1 MKRLVMAVLL
11 GALAWPALGR
21 EYQSAYGF
29 TVEASDDW
37 LVLTP
42 KELKDNPQL
51 FDVEK
56 LKGSSIDPALLEQVV
71 GMVRAGQVEIYLHQ
85 KTSDARF
92 ADNVNFLT
100 QAARLPTAAAEVSA
114 TCQALP
120 NELSQAF
127 GRPVQMYQCAAR
139 RISKLPALLLEFD
152 GMAEGTR
159 SIQYQ
164 FQKSPSVVVIATA
177 TAKLDALETIRAE
190 FERMMASVRVKP

>member
-1 MKRLVMAVLL
+1 MKRLVMGVLL
-11 GALAWPALGR
+11 VVLAGSALGR

-51 FDVEK
+51 FDFDK
-56 LKGSSIDPALLEQVV
+56 LQSGTIDPALLEQVI
-71 GMVRAGQVEIYLHQ
+71 GMVKSGNVEIYLHQ
-85 KTSDARF
+85 KTSDGRF

-100 QAARLPTAAAEVSA
+100 QAARLPTVAAEVSA
-114 TCQALP
+114 ELP

-190 FERMMASVRVKP
+190 FERMMASVKVRP

>member
-1 MKRLVMAVLL
+1 MKRLVMGVLL
-11 GALAWPALGR
+11 VVLAGPALGR

-51 FDVEK
+51 FDFDK
-56 LKGSSIDPALLEQVV
+56 LQSGTIDPALLEQVI
-71 GMVRAGQVEIYLHQ
+71 GMVKSGNVEIYLHQ
-85 KTSDARF
+85 KTSDGRF

-100 QAARLPTAAAEVSA
+100 QAARLPTVAAEVSA
-114 TCQALP
+114 TCQELP

-190 FERMMASVRVKP
+190 FERMMASVKVRP